1 MKLEKKNEQINK
13 FLKCFCKL
21 PEKIFIQSF
30 STNKVLVPRCLFS
43 VSAFSVRCAAMI
55 FRAVQCYPALHLN
68 LKLEVVR
75 LANMSCSPGSAGTG
89 VGLVDGRHCSREIM
103 LGNFYRF
110 LVYRSYCSFLHQ
122 LNQRA
127 EWSNRICLSLP
138 VP

>member
-1 MKLEKKNEQINK
+1 MFLQASGK
-13 FLKCFCKL
+13 F
-21 PEKIFIQSF
+21 FIQSF
-30 STNKVLVPRCLFS
+30 STNKVPVPRCLFS

-55 FRAVQCYPALHLN
+55 FRAVQCYPASVT

-89 VGLVDGRHCSREIM
+89 VGLVDGRHCSEIM

-127 EWSNRICLSLP
+127 EWSNTYA
-138 VP
+138 